1 MVAFTGI
8 TNVVLLLANIFV
20 ASGQQDLNHK
30 VTLQSPDAR
39 IRLTLDPSIIPI
51 GLPPLWEA
59 SFAGRE
65 IVSGRLGLWLK
76 DEGIFLIRA
85 PIVGERHRLHDG
97 RIPGLF
103 GKARLARDRYNEV
116 RLQFRSGRG
125 RRFG

>member
-8 TNVVLLLANIFV
+8 TNVVLLLASIFV

-39 IRLTLDPSIIPI
+39 IRLTLDPSI

-76 DEGIFLIRA
+76 DEGIFLIGA
-85 PIVGERHRLHDG
+85 PIIGERHRLHDG
-97 RIPGLF
+97 RVPVLF
-103 GKARLARDRYNEV
+103 G
-116 RLQFRSGRG
+116 
-125 RRFG
+125 